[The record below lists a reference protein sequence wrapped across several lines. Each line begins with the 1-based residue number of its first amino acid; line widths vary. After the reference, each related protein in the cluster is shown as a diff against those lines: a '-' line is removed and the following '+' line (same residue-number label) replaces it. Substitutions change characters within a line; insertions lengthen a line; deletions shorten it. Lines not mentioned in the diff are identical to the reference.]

1 MTSRIKV
8 GVVGFGYWGPNLVR
22 NFSISPYFEVTC
34 LAEPRL
40 DRRERA
46 GAQYPNL
53 RLYEAAEEMIASPDV
68 EAVVIATP
76 VATHYRFARQAL
88 EQGKHVLV
96 EKPLAS
102 KVEEGEEL
110 SALADRQGL
119 TLLVDHTYLFTGA
132 VQTIRQL
139 YSAGELGQ
147 ISYYDSMRVNLGL
160 FQPDVNVLWDLG
172 PHDLSIM
179 DYILEEEPVHI
190 EASGYCHVNP
200 RVPDIAYLTLHFA
213 SDAVAHFN
221 LSWMSPVKVRRTAI
235 GGLKRMLVWDDLNH
249 EEKIKIY
256 NTGIEFHRDDA
267 ERRIVLPDYRIGDI
281 FSPRISGREPLSC
294 VVEHFYEVIADGEA
308 SIIGVNRGLRVL
320 RILERAQQ
328 ELDRNLHTVHE
339 RKNERAD

>member
-8 GVVGFGYWGPNLVR
+8 GLIGFGYWGPNLLR
-22 NFSISPYFEVTC
+22 NFSLSPHFEVVAV
-34 LAEPRL
+34 AEPRA
-40 DRRERA
+40 DRRQRA
-46 GAQYPNL
+46 GEQYEGL
-53 RLYEAAEEMIASPDV
+53 RLHESAEDVVAAPDLD
-68 EAVVIATP
+68 AVVVASP
-76 VATHYRFARQAL
+76 VATHYGFARQAL

-102 KVEEGEEL
+102 TVAEGEEL
-110 SALADRQGL
+110 AALAERQGL
-119 TLLVDHTYLFTGA
+119 TLLVDHTFLFTGA
-132 VQTIRQL
+132 VQTIQQL
-139 YSAGELGQ
+139 CKSGELGR

-172 PHDLSIM
+172 PHDISIM
-179 DYILEEEPVHI
+179 DYILDEVPVHI

-235 GGLKRMLVWDDLNH
+235 GGLKRMLVWDDLNR

-281 FSPRISGREPLSC
+281 FSPRVSNREALAAI
-294 VVEHFYEVIADGEA
+294 VEHFYKVIAGEEA
-308 SIIGVNRGLRVL
+308 PIVGPDRALRVL
-320 RILERAQQ
+320 RILERAQE
-328 ELDRNLHTVHE
+328 ELDRSLHAAHDS
-339 RKNERAD
+339 KNESGR